1 MRFPSGFVWGAA
13 TSSYQIEGA
22 TFEDG
27 RGESVWDRFCRT
39 PGKVADGAT
48 GDHACDHYHRW
59 REDIALMQ
67 RLGLRAYRFSI
78 AWPRVIPDGRGAVN
92 PRGLD
97 FYDRLVDGLLAAGI
111 EPFPTLF
118 HWDLPQPLEDA
129 GGWPVR
135 ATACAFADYAE
146 LVGRRLGDRV
156 RRFIT
161 HNEPWCVATLGYE
174 RGLHAPGR
182 TDAAAALAAG
192 HHLLLSHGWAAERLR
207 SLGAEVGI
215 TLNLV
220 PAAPATEH
228 PADREACF
236 AFDGQLNRWFLDPLF
251 GRGYP
256 TDVLTSHARAGRAP
270 VWLAE
275 NDLADIAAPLD
286 FLGVNY
292 YSRALVRRADRT
304 TGELIS
310 IVELPDVERTD
321 MGWEVYPDGL
331 CELLVRV
338 QRDYAP
344 RRIYVTENG
353 ASYPTGPDADG
364 RVRDEQ
370 RLAFLREHLRAARR
384 ALDRGVPLAGYFV
397 WSLLDNFEW
406 DRGYAQRF
414 GIIWVDY
421 STQARIPKNSGLWYA
436 KVVETNG
443 AEL

>member
-22 TFEDG
+22 AFEDG

-39 PGKVADGAT
+39 PGRVAGGAT

-78 AWPRVIPDGRGAVN
+78 AWPRVIPEGRGAVN
-92 PRGLD
+92 RRGLD

-135 ATACAFADYAE
+135 ATAEAFADYAE
-146 LVGRRLGDRV
+146 AVARRLGDRV

-174 RGLHAPGR
+174 RGVHAPGR

-192 HHLLLSHGWAAERLR
+192 HHLLLSHGWAAECLR
-207 SLGAEVGI
+207 SRGAEVGI

-220 PAAPATEH
+220 PAAPATDH
-228 PADREACF
+228 PEDREACH

-256 TDVLTSHARAGRAP
+256 SDVLASHARAGRVP
-270 VWLAE
+270 DWLGE
-275 NDLADIAAPLD
+275 NDLADIATALD

-292 YSRALVRRADRT
+292 YSRALVRRPHT
-304 TGELIS
+304 TSESHS

-331 CELLVRV
+331 CDLLVRV

-353 ASYPTGPDADG
+353 ASYPTGPSADG
-364 RVRDEQ
+364 RIRDEQ
-370 RLAFLREHLRAARR
+370 RQAFLRDHLRAARR

-414 GIIWVDY
+414 GIVWVDY

-436 KVVETNG
+436 KVVATNG
-443 AEL
+443 SEL